1 MDRELA
7 ARVRE
12 TLEQDPEEFDAGVA
26 ADAEAL
32 KAELRDGTFDNSRS
46 TIGLEYE
53 FYAVETDRWAG
64 GLGRLAR
71 VPRRVLDLTGFE
83 AELGLHNAEMTTT
96 PQPLNGNGLRAQ
108 EREVLARLE
117 AALDY
122 IADEGMRLV
131 SDALWTIPPAGQTAR
146 EYLSDSERVDGVVLA
161 PNMTESVRYHAMGNG
176 PDAPAEVTIDAPNVE
191 LSAPTVLPESLIT
204 SIQPHYQVATAT
216 NLPERFGYALRVAG
230 PLLALAANSPFFPP
244 DLYTTDDAERVLE
257 ESHAEHRIWVFE
269 SALNRPGA
277 EKVRF
282 PRDIAGV
289 EEAVER
295 LVEDPGVVPM
305 VAEASGDRF
314 DDSFARL
321 RHKNG
326 SFWRWV
332 RPVFGGPSRSAAN
345 VRIEFRP
352 IGAQPTVRD
361 SIAFHAAF
369 AGLMQRLPASDHPVG
384 DLAWDRA
391 RENFYAAAR
400 DGVASEQHW
409 ITADGEE
416 TTLPAAIYEDLFAR
430 AVEGLC
436 EVGLDHET
444 AAHYIAPLR
453 ARVQAGVDPATWK
466 RERAR
471 GRIENG
477 TDLETAILR
486 TQRDYIEKQE
496 ETLLDGTFA
505 DWVN

>member
-7 ARVRE
+7 TRVRDAFAG
-12 TLEQDPEEFDAGVA
+12 DPDEFHAGVA

-32 KAELRDGTFDNSRS
+32 LDEIRDGTFDNSRS

-64 GLGRLAR
+64 GVGRLAR

-83 AELGLHNAEMTTT
+83 AELGVHNAEMATT

-122 IADEGMRLV
+122 TGDEGMRLV
-131 SDALWTIPPAGQTAR
+131 SDALWTIPPAGETAR
-146 EYLSDSERVDGVVLA
+146 EYLADAEEVDGVVLA
-161 PNMTESVRYHAMGNG
+161 TNMTDSVRYHAMGNAPDG
-176 PDAPAEVTIDAPNVE
+176 PETTSLDAPNVE
-191 LSAPTVLPESLIT
+191 LTAPTVLPESLIT
-204 SIQPHYQVATAT
+204 SIQPHYQVATPAD
-216 NLPERFGYALRVAG
+216 LPERFNYALRVAG

-244 DLYTTDDAERVLE
+244 DLYTTDDADRVLAE
-257 ESHAEHRIWVFE
+257 AHAESRISVFE
-269 SALNRPGA
+269 STLNRDDA

-282 PRDIAGV
+282 PRDLSSV

-295 LVEDPGVVPM
+295 LVDDPR
-305 VAEASGDRF
+305 VAPIPVDEGGDRF
-314 DDSFARL
+314 DDRFARL
-321 RHKNG
+321 RLKNG
-326 SFWRWV
+326 TYWRWV
-332 RPVFGGPSRSAAN
+332 RPVFDGATRAAAN

-352 IGAQPTVRD
+352 IGGQPTVRD

-369 AGLMQRLPASDHPVG
+369 AGLMERLPASDHPVA
-384 DLAWDRA
+384 DMSWDRA

-400 DGVASEQHW
+400 AGIASDQHW

-416 TTLPAAIYEDLFAR
+416 TSLPAAVYEDLFSR

-436 EVGLDHET
+436 DVGLDHET
-444 AAHYIAPLR
+444 AESYLAPLR
-453 ARVQAGVDPATWK
+453 ARLQAGTAPATWK
-466 RERAR
+466 RDRAR
-471 GRIENG
+471 ERLDRGAG
-477 TDLETAILR
+477 LGAAIR
-486 TQRDYIEKQE
+486 GTQREYVERQA

>member
-7 ARVRE
+7 TRVRE
-12 TLEQDPEEFDAGVA
+12 TLDQDPEAFRAGVA

-32 KAELRDGTFDNSRS
+32 LAELRDGTFDNSRS

-83 AELGLHNAEMTTT
+83 AELGVHNAEMTTT

-108 EREVLARLE
+108 EQEVLARLE

-122 IADEGMRLV
+122 IDDEGMRLV
-131 SDALWTIPPAGQTAR
+131 SDSLWTIPPAGETAR
-146 EYLSDSERVDGVVLA
+146 EYLADSERVDGLDIA
-161 PNMTESVRYHAMGNG
+161 RNMSRSLRYHAMSNG
-176 PDAPAEVTIDAPNVE
+176 PDAPDEVTLDAPNVS
-191 LSAPTVLPESLIT
+191 LSTPTVLPESLIT
-204 SIQPHYQVATAT
+204 SIQPHFQVATAT
-216 NLPERFGYALRVAG
+216 NFPERFRYALRVAG

-244 DLYTTDDAERVLE
+244 DLYTTDDAERVLAE
-257 ESHAEHRIWVFE
+257 AHAEGRIGVFE
-269 SALNRPGA
+269 STLNRPGA

-282 PRDIAGV
+282 PQEIESIEQAI
-289 EEAVER
+289 ER
-295 LVEDPGVVPM
+295 MVDDPWVVPM
-305 VAEASGDRF
+305 RSDGGGDRF
-314 DDSFARL
+314 DDRFARL

-332 RPVFGGPSRSAAN
+332 RPVFGGATRSAAN

-369 AGLMQRLPASDHPVG
+369 AGLMERLPASDHPVAA
-384 DLAWDRA
+384 LPWERA
-391 RENFYAAAR
+391 RENFYAAVR
-400 DGVASEQHW
+400 HGIESDQHW
-409 ITADGEE
+409 ITGEGEE
-416 TTLPAAIYEDLFAR
+416 TTLPAAVYEDIFAR

-436 EVGLDHET
+436 DVGLDHET
-444 AAHYIAPLR
+444 ATRYIAPLR
-453 ARVQAGVDPATWK
+453 GRVQAGVDPATWK

-471 GRIENG
+471 ERISSG
-477 TDLETAILR
+477 ADLETAILR
-486 TQRDYIEKQE
+486 TQRDYIERQQ

>member
-1 MDRELA
+1 MDRDLA
-7 ARVRE
+7 GRVRE
-12 TLEQDPEEFDAGVA
+12 TLERDREEFEAGVA

-32 KAELRDGTFDNSRS
+32 KRELNEGTFDNSRS

-83 AELGLHNAEMTTT
+83 AELGLHNAEMSTT
-96 PQPLNGNGLRAQ
+96 PQPLNGNGIRAQ

-117 AALDY
+117 AALNY
-122 IADEGMRLV
+122 IADEGMCLV
-131 SDALWTIPPAGQTAR
+131 SDALWTIPPAGETAR
-146 EYLSDSERVDGVVLA
+146 EYLTASDRVDGVVLA
-161 PNMTESVRYHAMGNG
+161 TNMTESVRYHAMGNG
-176 PDAPAEVTIDAPNVE
+176 PEAPEAVTLDAPNVD

-204 SIQPHYQVATAT
+204 SIQPHYQVATAA

-244 DLYTTDDAERVLE
+244 DLYATDDAERVIAE
-257 ESHAEHRIWVFE
+257 AHAESRIGVFE
-269 SALNRPGA
+269 SALNRPDA

-282 PRDIAGV
+282 PRDVSSVA
-289 EEAVER
+289 EAVER
-295 LVEDPGVVPM
+295 LVDDPQVVPTGS
-305 VAEASGDRF
+305 AESSDRF

-332 RPVFGGPSRSAAN
+332 RPVFGGSTRSAAN

-352 IGAQPTVRD
+352 IGAQPTVGD

-369 AGLMQRLPASDHPVG
+369 AGLMQRLPSVDHPVAA
-384 DLAWDRA
+384 LPWERA

-400 DGVASEQHW
+400 DGITSDQHW

-416 TTLPAAIYEDLFAR
+416 TTLPAAVYEDLFAR

-444 AAHYIAPLR
+444 AERYVAPLR

-466 RERAR
+466 RNRARERAEA
-471 GRIENG
+471 GADI
-477 TDLETAILR
+477 ETAVLR
-486 TQRDYIEKQE
+486 TQRDYIERQR
-496 ETLLDGTFA
+496 ETLLEGTFA

>member
-1 MDRELA
+1 MVRELA
-7 ARVRE
+7 AQVRE
-12 TLEQDPEEFDAGVA
+12 ALEQDPEEFHAGVA

-32 KAELRDGTFDNSRS
+32 LAELRDGTFDNSRS

-71 VPRRVLDLTGFE
+71 VPRRVLELTGFE
-83 AELGLHNAEMTTT
+83 AELGVHNAEMTTT

-122 IADEGMRLV
+122 TADEGMRLV
-131 SDALWTIPPAGQTAR
+131 SDALWTIPPAGETAG
-146 EYLSDSERVDGVVLA
+146 EYLTDCERVDGLDIA
-161 PNMTESVRYHAMGNG
+161 RNMSDSVRYHAMGNDPTA
-176 PDAPAEVTIDAPNVE
+176 PDEVTLVAPNVA
-191 LSAPTVLPESLIT
+191 LAAPTVLPESLIT

-216 NLPERFGYALRVAG
+216 NLPERFRYALRVAG

-244 DLYTTDDAERVLE
+244 DLYTTDDAERVLDE
-257 ESHAEHRIWVFE
+257 AHAEHRISVFE
-269 SALNRPGA
+269 STLNRSGA

-282 PRDIAGV
+282 PRELTSVTD
-289 EEAVER
+289 AVER
-295 LVEDPGVVPM
+295 IVDDPQVVPM
-305 VAEASGDRF
+305 PSDASGNRF
-314 DDSFARL
+314 DDRFARL

-326 SFWRWV
+326 AYWRWV
-332 RPVFGGPSRSAAN
+332 RPVFGGATRSAAN

-352 IGAQPTVRD
+352 IGAQPTVSD

-369 AGLMQRLPASDHPVG
+369 AGLMERLPASDHPVAA
-384 DLAWDRA
+384 LPWERA

-400 DGVASEQHW
+400 EGIESTQHW
-409 ITADGEE
+409 ITAEGEE
-416 TTLPAAIYEDLFAR
+416 TTLPAAVYEDLFAR

-444 AAHYIAPLR
+444 ATRYVAPLR
-453 ARVQAGVDPATWK
+453 GRVQAGVDPAAWK

-471 GRIENG
+471 ERITSG
-477 TDLETAILR
+477 ADLETAILR
-486 TQRDYIEKQE
+486 TQRDYIERQQ